1 MLSRILTRSCFSV
14 RTFFH
19 GSFVFL
25 KISATLAIVKSVGII
40 CDKSFHSSG
49 MDTVADS
56 TGLGEKMEAY
66 CFSLGVLIIIKEYFP
81 FSI

>member
-25 KISATLAIVKSVGII
+25 KISATLATVKICRDSI

-56 TGLGEKMEAY
+56 TGLGEKMEAI
-66 CFSLGVLIIIKEYFP
+66 VFP
-81 FSI
+81 WAF